1 MNQGTASGA
10 STTGFVIKLTV
21 VAALGGFLFGYDTA
35 VISGV
40 VPLLTTKFVLDDKLV
55 GIAVSCAII
64 GCIIGSISAG
74 PISDRVGRKKVLIF
88 TAVLFA
94 ISSIGAA
101 IIDSLTGFVVFRVI
115 GGIGIG
121 AASMLSPLYISEV
134 APAKIR
140 GKLVSIYQLAI
151 VIGILII
158 YFVNYGIA
166 GLGDNQW
173 KVDTGWRYMIA
184 SGLLPSA
191 LFFILL
197 FIVPESPRWLI
208 KNGSKAEA
216 MDTLERLNGHT
227 EAVAVANEIESTL
240 NVEEGSVGELFK
252 PGLRK
257 AMIVGI
263 FLALFSQ
270 ITGINAI
277 IYYAPIIFKNVGFSS
292 DNALGV
298 TALVGIVNF
307 IFTWVAIG
315 FIDKLGRKTL
325 LLWGVGGMI
334 ISLAGVA
341 YCFHAFATGVQIDGI
356 WVVGFI
362 FLYIACFAASLGPI
376 PWVIISEIFPTK
388 TRGVAMSIATT
399 VLWVGTFLISLFT
412 PILLKSASTDE
423 QVKYEAGFHTFTIF
437 LVCAVILWLFTKL
450 KIPETKQKTLEEI
463 ELSWKK

>member
-1 MNQGTASGA
+1 MNEGTVSGG
-10 STTGFVIKLTV
+10 STGFVIKLTV

-40 VPLLTTKFVLDDKLV
+40 VPFITIKFALSDKLV
-55 GIAVSCAII
+55 GYAVSSAIV
-64 GCIIGSISAG
+64 GCIIGSLSAG
-74 PISDRVGRKKVLIF
+74 PISDRVGRKKVLIC
-88 TAVLFA
+88 TAILFA

-101 IIDSLTGFVVFRVI
+101 LIDSLTGFVAFRVI

-166 GLGDNQW
+166 GLGSDAW
-173 KVDTGWRYMIA
+173 KTETGWRYMIG
-184 SGLLPSA
+184 SGLIPSA
-191 LFFILL
+191 LFLGLL
-197 FIVPESPRWLI
+197 FIVPETPRWLI
-208 KNGSKAEA
+208 KKGRRAEA
-216 MDTLERLNGHT
+216 MDTLERLNGKT
-227 EAVAVANEIESTL
+227 EAVAVANEIESTI

-252 PGLRK
+252 PGLRR

-277 IYYAPIIFKNVGFSS
+277 IYYAPIIFKNAGFNSS
-292 DNALGV
+292 NALGA
-298 TALVGIVNF
+298 TALVGTVNF

-315 FIDKLGRKTL
+315 FIDKMGRKSL

-341 YCFHAFATGVQIDGI
+341 YCFHAHVQGI

-362 FLYIACFAASLGPI
+362 FFYIACFAASLGPI

-412 PILLKSASTDE
+412 PILLKSESKDPNVLAD
-423 QVKYEAGFHTFTIF
+423 AGFQTFTIF
-437 LVCAVILWLFTKL
+437 FVCAIILWLFTRIR
-450 KIPETKQKTLEEI
+450 IPETKQKTLEEI

>member
-1 MNQGTASGA
+1 MNQVTTSGA

-35 VISGV
+35 VVSGV
-40 VPLLTTKFVLDDKLV
+40 IPFITTKFVLDDKLV
-55 GIAVSCAII
+55 GYAVSSAIV
-64 GCIIGSISAG
+64 GCIIGSLTAG
-74 PISDRVGRKKVLIF
+74 SLSDKLGRKKVLIF

-101 IIDSLTGFVVFRVI
+101 LATGLSGFILFRVV

-166 GLGDNQW
+166 GLGTDAW
-173 KVDTGWRYMIA
+173 KVETGWRYMIA
-184 SGLLPSA
+184 SGFIPSA
-191 LFFILL
+191 LFLGLL

-208 KNGSKAEA
+208 KNLRRAEA
-216 MDTLERLNGHT
+216 MDTLERLNGKE
-227 EAVAVANEIESTL
+227 EAIAVANEIESTL
-240 NVEEGSVGELFK
+240 NVEEGTVGELFK
-252 PGLRK
+252 PGLRM

-277 IYYAPIIFKNVGFSS
+277 IYYAPIIFKNAGFTSS
-292 DNALGV
+292 NALGA
-298 TALVGIVNF
+298 TALVGIINF

-315 FIDKLGRKTL
+315 FIDKMGRKSL

-334 ISLAGVA
+334 LSLAGVA
-341 YCFHAFATGVQIDGI
+341 FCFYARVEGI
-356 WVVGFI
+356 WVVGCI

-399 VLWVGTFLISLFT
+399 VLWIGTFLISLFT
-412 PILLKSASTDE
+412 PILLHSESKDQNVLAD
-423 QVKYEAGFHTFTIF
+423 AGFHTFLIF
-437 LVCAVILWLFTKL
+437 LFFAVFLWLFTKFV
-450 KIPETKQKTLEEI
+450 IPETKQKTLEEI

>member
-1 MNQGTASGA
+1 MNQVTTSGA

-40 VPLLTTKFVLDDKLV
+40 VPFITTKFALSDAMV
-55 GIAVSCAII
+55 GYAVSSAIV
-64 GCIIGSISAG
+64 GCIIGSLSAG
-74 PISDRVGRKKVLIF
+74 PISDKMGRKKVLIY

-94 ISSIGAA
+94 ISSVGAA
-101 IIDSLTGFVVFRVI
+101 LASSLTGFVAFRVI

-158 YFVNYGIA
+158 YFVNFGIA
-166 GLGDNQW
+166 GVGEQSW
-173 KVDTGWRYMIA
+173 KVETGWRYMIG

-191 LFFILL
+191 LFLFLL

-208 KNGSKAEA
+208 KNNLRAEA
-216 MDTLERLNGHT
+216 MDTLERLNGRQ
-227 EAVAVANEIESTL
+227 EAIAVANEIESTL
-240 NVEEGSVGELFK
+240 NVEEGTVGELFK
-252 PGLRK
+252 PGLRM
-257 AMIVGI
+257 AMIVGL

-277 IYYAPIIFKNVGFSS
+277 IYYAPTIFANAGFSS
-292 DNALGV
+292 GSALGT
-298 TALVGIVNF
+298 TALIGFVNL
-307 IFTWVAIG
+307 IFTFVAIAL
-315 FIDKLGRKTL
+315 IDKMGRKSL
-325 LLWGVGGMI
+325 LLWGVAGMI
-334 ISLAGVA
+334 LSLAGTA
-341 YCFHAFATGVQIDGI
+341 YCFLAHIGGI
-356 WVVGFI
+356 PLVVCICF
-362 FLYIACFAASLGPI
+362 YIACFAASLGPI

-399 VLWVGTFLISLFT
+399 MLWIGTFLISLFT
-412 PILLKSASTDE
+412 PILLTAGNIGKTSA
-423 QVKYEAGFHTFTIF
+423 EAGGYTFLIF
-437 LVCAVILWLFTKL
+437 LVNAVLLWLFTKFF
-450 KIPETKQKTLEEI
+450 IPETKQKTLEEI